1 MAHVQ
6 IDHYHDFCYNKL
18 VFLKG
23 YYVLERKAR
32 HKMAVDTTELRRNAD
47 WYYAN
52 LDSLLP
58 KYNGK
63 YIGISDCSVVGVFNT
78 FSGGVDEMIGS
89 GHRPGSFIV
98 HQCVDLEEEKKRFF
112 SRMPRMVF
120 REVSK

>member
-1 MAHVQ
+1 MA
-6 IDHYHDFCYNKL
+6 I
-18 VFLKG
+18 
-23 YYVLERKAR
+23 E
-32 HKMAVDTTELRRNAD
+32 MTEVKKNAD

-63 YIGISDCSVVGVFNT
+63 FIGISDCSVVGVFNT

-98 HQCVDLEEEKKRFF
+98 HQCVGLEEEKKRFF
-112 SRMPRMVF
+112 SRMPRMEF
-120 REVSK
+120 RVGVGEWKNPFSNSNLELELETPTRNSN

>member
-1 MAHVQ
+1 MS
-6 IDHYHDFCYNKL
+6 
-18 VFLKG
+18 
-23 YYVLERKAR
+23 
-32 HKMAVDTTELRRNAD
+32 VDTTELKRNAD

-63 YIGISDCSVVGVFNT
+63 YVGISDCSVVGVFNT

-89 GHRPGSFIV
+89 GYRPGSFIV
-98 HQCVDLEEEKKRFF
+98 HQCVGLEEEKKRFF

>member
-1 MAHVQ
+1 M
-6 IDHYHDFCYNKL
+6 
-18 VFLKG
+18 
-23 YYVLERKAR
+23 
-32 HKMAVDTTELRRNAD
+32 TELKRNAD

-89 GHRPGSFIV
+89 GAVPT
-98 HQCVDLEEEKKRFF
+98 
-112 SRMPRMVF
+112 
-120 REVSK
+120 

>member
-1 MAHVQ
+1 
-6 IDHYHDFCYNKL
+6 
-18 VFLKG
+18 
-23 YYVLERKAR
+23 
-32 HKMAVDTTELRRNAD
+32 MAVDMTEIKRNSD

-89 GHRPGSFIV
+89 GHRLGSFIV
-98 HQCVDLEEEKKRFF
+98 HQCVGLEEERKRFF

>member
-1 MAHVQ
+1 M
-6 IDHYHDFCYNKL
+6 
-18 VFLKG
+18 
-23 YYVLERKAR
+23 
-32 HKMAVDTTELRRNAD
+32 TEIKRNSD

-63 YIGISDCSVVGVFNT
+63 YIGISDCSVVGIFNT

-89 GHRPGSFIV
+89 GHRLDSFIV

-120 REVSK
+120 RGVSKGDEKWQQFTGSRSASAQRAVGGMENAVSSSA